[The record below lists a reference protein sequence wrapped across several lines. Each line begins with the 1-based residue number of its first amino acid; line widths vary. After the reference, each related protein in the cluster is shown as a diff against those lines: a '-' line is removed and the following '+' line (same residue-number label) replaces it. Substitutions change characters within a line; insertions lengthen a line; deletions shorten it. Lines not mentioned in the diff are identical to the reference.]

1 MDFNEFLP
9 KKIIPIPVI
18 QKEADIEKY
27 DAIAAK
33 LCEKRL
39 VLEEKLRDQTI
50 TDSARDEYATDLLQL
65 KESMRTFGV
74 NEVDYHAYL
83 AYKEKEGGVQ
93 MELF

>member
-18 QKEADIEKY
+18 QKEADTEKY

>member
-93 MELF
+93 MELL